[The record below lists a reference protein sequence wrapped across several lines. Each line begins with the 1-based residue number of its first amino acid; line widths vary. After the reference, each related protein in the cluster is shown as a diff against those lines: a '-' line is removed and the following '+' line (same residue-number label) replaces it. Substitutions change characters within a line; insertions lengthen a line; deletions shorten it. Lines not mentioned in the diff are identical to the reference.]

1 MIIGLF
7 LRHIKAYKG
16 IKYIPIGE
24 KYNFISYIGENGAGK
39 SSILEGFNSFFN
51 SSPYNIN
58 KTVLSEGVTTANY
71 EPFFAPIFLIPKE
84 SITKQKKQVEIL
96 SEYFWNVKRTEL
108 SPGIIGSMKDFLE
121 LRDNIIQYKDTH
133 HLLIIGEINLTL
145 NKQLYFGSF
154 QREEGFLTKILNKN
168 QSELTKENRK
178 ELLSEWRAEL
188 SKLVEKS
195 DWKKTLQMIKNM
207 YSFVYLPVEIDIQ
220 SFTKIETEEMQKIFD
235 KKLKDEIETALENV
249 NLDRKDGINLKLN
262 DFIKEISK
270 TLNNEYKYQTG
281 KQRNNN
287 VTKADLINKIIEV
300 YFEKRLLYKID
311 GKIEKK
317 VSELSAGEKRQAL
330 IDLVY
335 AFLLR
340 AGERETN
347 VIIAIDEPENSLHT
361 TSIYNQFEK
370 LKLISKENQIMI
382 TTHWYGYLPIIS
394 KGYAHFVSDIEDK
407 IDIRTYDLYDY
418 NAVIK
423 KEMAES
429 KNLIPNNFRLKST
442 YDLVQSIFYSITK
455 NNEYNWIICE
465 GISEKIY
472 FEYFFKEEIDNKKL
486 RILPMGGASKVLRLC
501 KYLETPVKDTKNEI
515 MVGKI
520 FCLID
525 TDQDR
530 CEELVID
537 HNNLKIKR
545 LSNKGSNFKTHLL
558 SLNAA
563 DTSVTDIEQS
573 LNPQIFQLVM
583 EELTDHDSYKVR
595 SIENNNGNTDFINNL
610 RNLDIKDYFKENNGD
625 NKIAF
630 AKKYVEICKENK
642 TVTNIISPWIKE
654 IKKFFN
660 GK

>member
-1 MIIGLF
+1 
-7 LRHIKAYKG
+7 
-16 IKYIPIGE
+16 
-24 KYNFISYIGENGAGK
+24 
-39 SSILEGFNSFFN
+39 
-51 SSPYNIN
+51 
-58 KTVLSEGVTTANY
+58 
-71 EPFFAPIFLIPKE
+71 
-84 SITKQKKQVEIL
+84 
-96 SEYFWNVKRTEL
+96 
-108 SPGIIGSMKDFLE
+108 MKDFLE